1 MARSA
6 QSPTEGNTPA
16 ASQPCVEQVVEDL
29 IASFKDIPEAVV
41 QISGAVC
48 KLSDLLFRI
57 EAVQMNLKMM
67 EMNALRDDLFKS
79 HANLVSELS
88 KLREP
93 ERTKAQSGKAGS
105 RKSTT
110 AA

>member
-6 QSPTEGNTPA
+6 QSQTVGNTPA
-16 ASQPCVEQVVEDL
+16 ASQSFVDQVAEDL
-29 IASFKDIPEAVV
+29 ITVFTDIPEAVV
-41 QISGAVC
+41 KLSEAVC
-48 KLSDLLFRI
+48 KVSDILCRI

-79 HANLVSELS
+79 HASLVSELS

-93 ERTKAQSGKAGS
+93 ERTKSQSGKTRS
-105 RKSTT
+105 RKSRT